1 MFVVRFLV
9 PVIKK
14 QNVQRKTDAAIRTVS
29 ANEKDFN
36 NFIAGFSTLCI
47 GNRKKRK
54 VRMR

>member
-14 QNVQRKTDAAIRTVS
+14 QDVQRKTDAAIRTVS